1 MSRADDTPRFDADA
15 AAQQMLAL
23 DQAPT
28 TVTLPAQTASLPP
41 GPDTSALLPPSLTD
55 RGNAR
60 LFVRLYQD
68 RFRHVEG
75 LGWHSWDGHRW
86 KRVGGE
92 KAALW
97 AAGEMAEDIADT
109 DPRGIY
115 SNRELAHHKKRTL
128 STTGMKALLTQAK
141 ASPDMSVDPSTLDG
155 DPYALCTPAGIVDL
169 RTGQIH
175 KADPA
180 HDFHSRS
187 TAVAPLPTEAP
198 RWQRFLTD
206 TFGDDA
212 EGREMIDF
220 LHLLL
225 GYSITGDVGAQVLPF
240 LHGEG
245 KNGKSVLLDTMIQIL
260 GDYADAAPPGF
271 LMDRGSF
278 SEHSTELTE
287 LHGRRLIVC
296 SELKPND
303 KFDEAR
309 VRLLTGGDKIKARRM
324 RQDYF
329 SFTPTH
335 HLWLLG
341 NHRPEVSTGGFAF
354 WRRIRLIPFTRTVT
368 EDRRIDNLAS
378 ELVRDEGPG
387 ILHWLIQGARRYL
400 ATRDPLEGPDRVRL
414 ATSAYAT
421 TEDHIGRFLTECC
434 TRAGDPGDLRVEQGL
449 LYTEYC
455 SWCLSGE
462 GVRPATARV
471 FATRVRQEVGL
482 ASPADMIKSNGR
494 KYYPGLALLADSPAT
509 PLTSGTG
516 PLHRTGRPPYDEE
529 PVTPP
534 TPTPLPRRATR
545 PTDTTDEGLQT

>member
-1 MSRADDTPRFDADA
+1 MSSAENPAPFDAHA
-15 AAQQMLAL
+15 AAQQIL
-23 DQAPT
+23 DVQAAQPAAT
-28 TVTLPAQTASLPP
+28 SGLLPAQTGAAALPAAAH
-41 GPDTSALLPPSLTD
+41 DTAGLLPRSLSD

-60 LFVRLYQD
+60 LFVQLYRDQ
-68 RFRHVEG
+68 FRHVEG
-75 LGWHSWDGHRW
+75 LGWFAWDGYRW
-86 KRVGGE
+86 KRTGGE

-97 AAGEMAEDIADT
+97 AAGEMAEDLADA
-109 DPRGIY
+109 DPNGLF
-115 SNRELAHHKKRTL
+115 SERELRVHKRRTL

-141 ASPDMSVDPSTLDG
+141 ASPDLSVDPDTLDG
-155 DPYALCTPAGIVDL
+155 DPYALCTPGGIVDL
-169 RTGQIH
+169 HTGALR
-175 KADPA
+175 KPDPA
-180 HDFHSRS
+180 RDFHSRATS
-187 TAVAPLPTEAP
+187 VAPQSMDTP
-198 RWQRFLTD
+198 RWHRFLAD
-206 TFGDDA
+206 TFGEDA

-245 KNGKSVLLDTMIQIL
+245 KNGKSVLLDTMIQVL

-271 LMDRGSF
+271 LMDRGAF

-287 LHGRRLIVC
+287 LHGRRLVVC

-354 WRRIRLIPFTRTVT
+354 WRRIRLLPFERVVPD
-368 EDRRIDNLAS
+368 ERKIDNLAF

-387 ILHWLIQGARRYL
+387 ILHWLIEGARRYL
-400 ATRDPLEGPDRVRL
+400 TTRDPLEGPGRVRL
-414 ATSAYAT
+414 ATTAYAT

-434 TRAGDPGDLRVEQGL
+434 SRTYGAGDTDLRVEQGL
-449 LYTEYC
+449 LYTQYS
-455 SWCLSGE
+455 SWCHAGE
-462 GVRPATARV
+462 GIRPATARV
-471 FATRVRQEVGL
+471 FATRVRQELGL
-482 ASPADMIKSNGR
+482 ASPNDMIKSNGR
-494 KYYPGLALLADSPAT
+494 KYYPNLALT
-509 PLTSGTG
+509 VN
-516 PLHRTGRPPYDEE
+516 E
-529 PVTPP
+529 
-534 TPTPLPRRATR
+534 
-545 PTDTTDEGLQT
+545 

>member
-1 MSRADDTPRFDADA
+1 MSSAESVPRFDPQA
-15 AAQQMLAL
+15 AAQQMLDLQEAEPTSTL
-23 DQAPT
+23 LPVQTTAVPSAPGHSPART
-28 TVTLPAQTASLPP
+28 TQP
-41 GPDTSALLPPSLTD
+41 ALLPPSLSD

-60 LFVRLYQD
+60 LFVQLYRDQ
-68 RFRHVEG
+68 FRHVEG
-75 LGWHSWDGHRW
+75 LGWFAWDGYRW
-86 KRVGGE
+86 KRTGGE
-92 KAALW
+92 KSALW
-97 AAGEMAEDIADT
+97 AAGEMAEDMPET
-109 DPRGIY
+109 DPRGIF
-115 SNRELAHHKKRTL
+115 SERELAHHKKKTL
-128 STTGMKALLTQAK
+128 STAGMKALLTQAK
-141 ASPDMSVDPSTLDG
+141 ASPDLSVDPDTLDG
-155 DPYALCTPAGIVDL
+155 DPYALCTPDGIVDL
-169 RTGQIH
+169 HTGRLR
-175 KADPA
+175 KPDPSR
-180 HDFHSRS
+180 DFHSRATS
-187 TAVAPLPTEAP
+187 VAPQPMDTP
-198 RWQRFLTD
+198 RWYTFLAD

-212 EGREMIDF
+212 EGQETIDF

-271 LMDRGSF
+271 LMDRGAF

-354 WRRIRLIPFTRTVT
+354 WRRIRLIPFTQVVPAK
-368 EDRRIDNLAS
+368 RRIDNLAF

-387 ILHWLIQGARRYL
+387 ILQWLIEGARRYL
-400 ATRDPLEGPDRVRL
+400 ATRDPLEGPDRVRI

-434 TRAGDPGDLRVEQGL
+434 TRDTGTGTDLRVEQGL
-449 LYTEYC
+449 LYAEYTT
-455 SWCLSGE
+455 WCNAGE
-462 GVRPATARV
+462 GVRAATARV
-471 FATRVRQEVGL
+471 FATRVRQELNLG
-482 ASPADMIKSNGR
+482 SPADMIKSNGR
-494 KYYPGLALLADSPAT
+494 KYYPGIALLE
-509 PLTSGTG
+509 
-516 PLHRTGRPPYDEE
+516 DE
-529 PVTPP
+529 
-534 TPTPLPRRATR
+534 
-545 PTDTTDEGLQT
+545 

>member
-1 MSRADDTPRFDADA
+1 MSNAETTSGFDAHA
-15 AAQQMLAL
+15 VAQQMLDL
-23 DQAPT
+23 QAVETPPSP
-28 TVTLPAQTASLPP
+28 VPAQTSPVAQASQGAPAVWTWPLP
-41 GPDTSALLPPSLTD
+41 LSLTD

-60 LFVRLYQD
+60 LFAQRYRDQ
-68 RFRHVEG
+68 FRHVEG
-75 LGWHSWDGHRW
+75 LGWYAWDGHRW
-86 KRVGGE
+86 KRSGGE

-97 AAGEMAEDIADT
+97 AAGEMAEDMPDT
-109 DPRGIY
+109 DTRGIY
-115 SNRELAHHKKRTL
+115 SDREIAQHKRRTL

-141 ASPDMSVDPSTLDG
+141 ASPDLSVDPDGLDG
-155 DPYALCTPAGIVDL
+155 DPYVLCTPAGIVDL
-169 RTGQIH
+169 HTGH
-175 KADPA
+175 LRKPDPLQ
-180 HDFHSRS
+180 DFHSRATS
-187 TAVAPLPTEAP
+187 VAPQRMATP
-198 RWQRFLTD
+198 RWSRFLTD

-212 EGREMIDF
+212 EGQEMIAF

-245 KNGKSVLLDTMIQIL
+245 KNGKSVLLDIMIQIL

-271 LMDRGSF
+271 LMDRGAF

-287 LHGRRLIVC
+287 LHGRRLVVC

-341 NHRPEVSTGGFAF
+341 NHRPEVTTGGFAF
-354 WRRIRLIPFTRTVT
+354 WRRIRLLPFTRTVSA
-368 EDRRIDNLAS
+368 DRRIDNLAF

-387 ILHWLIQGARRYL
+387 ILQWLIEGARRYL
-400 ATRDPLEGPDRVRL
+400 ATRDPLEGPDRVRI
-414 ATSAYAT
+414 ATTAYAT
-421 TEDHIGRFLTECC
+421 TEDHIGRFLSECC
-434 TRAGDPGDLRVEQGL
+434 TRDNDAQPDLRVEQGL
-449 LYTEYC
+449 LYAQYS
-455 SWCLSGE
+455 SWCNVGE
-462 GVRPATARV
+462 GIRPATPRT

-494 KYYPGLALLADSPAT
+494 KYYPGLALVQ
-509 PLTSGTG
+509 
-516 PLHRTGRPPYDEE
+516 HE
-529 PVTPP
+529 
-534 TPTPLPRRATR
+534 
-545 PTDTTDEGLQT
+545 